1 MIDTIK
7 EALRYIAPHG
17 IIEDRRMNNRKKL
30 EVERQRFHEERRDRI
45 KRAAVERGETL
56 VAGVP
61 DYSSMIAFLKSR
73 GLPEEHLRDGT
84 IPSASLDFIVA
95 EVSDLLP
102 PAPEDGYLG
111 LHVGNFVGISLATV
125 TGILASLHPSSVT
138 VSIDPNLTHRGIDH
152 PQDHVLALLSQF
164 HLQNHSLVIGGYSKT
179 KSISNDGVTFA
190 DYDPATAFASEAA
203 CENCLVSLSR
213 FGTGKFHLAL
223 VDGNHEGDYVAREL
237 KALAPL
243 LAEGAIL
250 IMDDINAAWD
260 EIASI
265 FASLEEYGF
274 EAGPSDGRVGLAI
287 FKGLKS

>member
-1 MIDTIK
+1 MIDRIK
-7 EALRYIAPHG
+7 EALRCVAPHG
-17 IIEDRRMNNRKKL
+17 LVEQRRNKYRKQL
-30 EVERQRFHEERRDRI
+30 EEERQRFHEERRDRI
-45 KRAAVERGETL
+45 NRAAVERGETR

-61 DYSSMIAFLKSR
+61 DYNAMISFLKSR

-84 IPSASLDFIVA
+84 IPPGSLAFIIA

-102 PAPEDGYLG
+102 PAPAEGYLG

-164 HLQNHSLVIGGYSKT
+164 HLQSHSLVIGGYST
-179 KSISNDGVTFA
+179 SKSISNDGVTFA
-190 DYDPATAFASEAA
+190 DYDPATAFATEVA
-203 CENCLVSLSR
+203 CENCLASLGR
-213 FGTGKFHLAL
+213 FSAGKFHLVL

-243 LAEGAIL
+243 LAKGAIL

-265 FASLEEYGF
+265 FASLENYGF
-274 EAGPSDGRVGLAI
+274 ETGPSDGRVGLAI
-287 FKGLKS
+287 YKGLKV